1 MTPTDY
7 AIEELA
13 LWEQSLRKQREAEE
27 EFDEARRRR
36 RPQRVIEL
44 MPQLQALRTRT
55 DLLLAN
61 AVKVKCSFTDQKF
74 VRAWASSTQ
83 PGALQD
89 ETTA

>member
-7 AIEELA
+7 AIEEFA
-13 LWEQSLRKQREAEE
+13 MWERSLREQREAEE

-36 RPQRVIEL
+36 WAQRVIEL

-55 DLLLAN
+55 DLLLAD
-61 AVKVKCSFTDQKF
+61 AVRVKRSFTDRKF
-74 VRAWASSTQ
+74 MKAWASSTQ